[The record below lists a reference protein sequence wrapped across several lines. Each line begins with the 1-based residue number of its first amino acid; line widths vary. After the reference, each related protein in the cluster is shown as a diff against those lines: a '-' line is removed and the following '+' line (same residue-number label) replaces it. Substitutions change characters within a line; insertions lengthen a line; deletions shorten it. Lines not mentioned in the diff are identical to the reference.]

1 MDEQGDSP
9 RLPTKAE
16 CDELYTKARNS
27 LDGRAPPFVPGVGR
41 LSQDLNSTDFKGDPP
56 EESEP
61 EVQYRGK
68 LVVRTHRRFSS
79 HSSGRSDAGSPASY
93 IGSRSNAGSPASYMA
108 SRGNAESPESLT
120 AAGSNAGS
128 PTSSLAAAADA
139 VGSPKDEPEPEIVRR
154 GKVVIRS
161 HRNLAPLGASQVVTL
176 PGKGQQQ
183 ANTLSMD
190 ISPPRSLAPR
200 PQEDDN
206 DGRKTR
212 HPAATASARETSA
225 VGASDEDSG
234 DDSSSPTKRGEISVV
249 GASDK
254 DSGDDN
260 SGPPKPE
267 EVMAVGAS
275 DEDSGDDSSSPTKR
289 GEISAAGSSGKD
301 NGDDNSG
308 PTKREEVSAVGASD
322 KDSGDDSSSP
332 TKRGEISAAGS
343 SGKDSGDD
351 NSGPT
356 KREEVS
362 VVGDSDKDSGDDSSS
377 SKKREDISDVGA
389 SGKDSGDNDSGPTKR
404 EDMSDVGD
412 SDKDSGGDSER
423 PIKPAEVRAEAA
435 DVLDLRVF
443 CGTWN
448 VAGRKLDSAE
458 DMGLWLDVDKL
469 DEEGDTS
476 VPPDIFVIGFQEV
489 VELSAQNVVMDSFLD
504 KQSRTNSLQW
514 FTHVYAYLA
523 QYGERYGVRYAMVTE
538 QRLLGT
544 YVLIMAKE
552 DLCPKIA
559 NVQTAVVPTG
569 LGGYLGNKGAVAVR
583 LEVGG
588 RSSLCFVCVHMAAH
602 REYVLARNAEYKL
615 ISSKPIFAD
624 TDGRLPA
631 DEVEDPVGKDKEKD
645 KAQDRWQGSTW
656 GSLFGAAGQGGRSG
670 GMSPTRNSEVKKA
683 IRAAMAF
690 GLPKRGGGGDG
701 LPAGGVSSG
710 NGEIDGNG
718 SEAEKGARPAEE
730 FEGDDFAW
738 MPSDE
743 GMSAVLPKT
752 KTVLQADIVFWI
764 GDLNYRI
771 TEETPDQEVFEMLQ
785 NDDLETLRRV
795 VGLDQLT
802 IARASGTAFQEFQE
816 GPLCFPPSYKYI
828 PGTKEYDQRRVRSP
842 EKKVRC
848 PSWCDRVLYTMGMQ
862 GGDSVRR
869 LGLERYWSS
878 GPLVSDHMPVSA
890 LFRTSLACAPQRTV
904 TEPGVDVEPLSPRRA
919 AAKAESE
926 LSPFARVVLEPPTLV
941 LVLDQT
947 PSLSAVTE
955 ISNTGGIKGTF
966 HVCKDSLPGWISLDG
981 SERGELE
988 PGEKV
993 EIAIVIDAAEAE
1005 AAARIESN
1013 NDSESDTHR
1022 PAACAVLR
1030 VEVDGGG
1037 SGTMLPVV
1045 CNLGDI

>member
-1 MDEQGDSP
+1 
-9 RLPTKAE
+9 
-16 CDELYTKARNS
+16 
-27 LDGRAPPFVPGVGR
+27 
-41 LSQDLNSTDFKGDPP
+41 
-56 EESEP
+56 
-61 EVQYRGK
+61 
-68 LVVRTHRRFSS
+68 
-79 HSSGRSDAGSPASY
+79 
-93 IGSRSNAGSPASYMA
+93 
-108 SRGNAESPESLT
+108 
-120 AAGSNAGS
+120 
-128 PTSSLAAAADA
+128 
-139 VGSPKDEPEPEIVRR
+139 
-154 GKVVIRS
+154 
-161 HRNLAPLGASQVVTL
+161 
-176 PGKGQQQ
+176 
-183 ANTLSMD
+183 MD

-200 PQEDDN
+200 PEEDDS

-212 HPAATASARETSA
+212 DSAATASARETSA
-225 VGASDEDSG
+225 VGASDKDSG
-234 DDSSSPTKRGEISVV
+234 DDSTKRGEISAVGASDKDSGEDNSGPTKPEEV
-249 GASDK
+249 TACGASDK
-254 DSGDDN
+254 DSGDD
-260 SGPPKPE
+260 S
-267 EVMAVGAS
+267 
-275 DEDSGDDSSSPTKR
+275 TKR
-289 GEISAAGSSGKD
+289 GEISAAGASDKD
-301 NGDDNSG
+301 SVEDNSG
-308 PTKREEVSAVGASD
+308 PTKREEVSAFGASD
-322 KDSGDDSSSP
+322 K
-332 TKRGEISAAGS
+332 
-343 SGKDSGDD
+343 
-351 NSGPT
+351 N
-356 KREEVS
+356 
-362 VVGDSDKDSGDDSSS
+362 SGDDSSS
-377 SKKREDISDVGA
+377 SKKREDMSDVGA
-389 SGKDSGDNDSGPTKR
+389 SGKDCGDDNSGPTKR

-423 PIKPAEVRAEAA
+423 PIKPAEVRVEAA

-504 KQSRTNSLQW
+504 TQSRTNSLQW

-544 YVLIMAKE
+544 YMLVMAKE

-569 LGGYLGNKGAVAVR
+569 LGGYLGNKGAVAVQ

-602 REYVLARNAEYKL
+602 REQMLARNAEYKL
-615 ISSKPIFAD
+615 ISSKPVFAD
-624 TDGRLPA
+624 TDGRLLV
-631 DEVEDPVGKDKEKD
+631 DEAEDPAGKDKEKD

-670 GMSPTRNSEVKKA
+670 GISPTRNSEVKKA

-690 GLPKRGGGGDG
+690 RLPKRGGGEEG

-710 NGEIDGNG
+710 KGEIDGSG
-718 SEAEKGARPAEE
+718 SEAEKGTRPAEE
-730 FEGDDFAW
+730 VEVDDFAW

-743 GMSAVLPKT
+743 GMSAGLPKT

-795 VGLDQLT
+795 WFGSADHRACVGDGVPRVPGGPSLLPAILQVHPRHQGIRSEASRRKRSD
-802 IARASGTAFQEFQE
+802 ARRGATVFSTRWGCRAATLFDDSASRGIGA
-816 GPLCFPPSYKYI
+816 PALS
-828 PGTKEYDQRRVRSP
+828 
-842 EKKVRC
+842 C
-848 PSWCDRVLYTMGMQ
+848 PTTCL
-862 GGDSVRR
+862 
-869 LGLERYWSS
+869 
-878 GPLVSDHMPVSA
+878 HVSA
-890 LFRTSLACAPQRTV
+890 LFRTSLACAPQKTV
-904 TEPGVDVEPLSPRRA
+904 AEPDVDVEPLSPRRTASIA
-919 AAKAESE
+919 ASK

-941 LVLDQT
+941 LILDQT

-955 ISNTGGIKGTF
+955 ISNTGGIKGAF

-981 SERGELE
+981 SELGELE

-993 EIAIVIDAAEAE
+993 EITIVIDAAEAE
-1005 AAARIESN
+1005 AAARKESN
-1013 NDSESDTHR
+1013 SDSESDTHR

-1030 VEVDGGG
+1030 IEVDGGG

-1045 CNLGDI
+1045 CNLGDR

>member
-1 MDEQGDSP
+1 MDEQDDSP
-9 RLPTKAE
+9 RLLTKAE

-68 LVVRTHRRFSS
+68 LVVRTHRRLSS
-79 HSSGRSDAGSPASY
+79 HSSGRSDTGSPASY

-128 PTSSLAAAADA
+128 PASSLAAAADA
-139 VGSPKDEPEPEIVRR
+139 VGFPKDEPEPEIVRR

-161 HRNLAPLGASQVVTL
+161 HRNIAPLGASQVVTL

-200 PQEDDN
+200 PEEDDS

-212 HPAATASARETSA
+212 DPTATSSARET
-225 VGASDEDSG
+225 
-234 DDSSSPTKRGEISVV
+234 
-249 GASDK
+249 
-254 DSGDDN
+254 
-260 SGPPKPE
+260 
-267 EVMAVGAS
+267 
-275 DEDSGDDSSSPTKR
+275 
-289 GEISAAGSSGKD
+289 
-301 NGDDNSG
+301 
-308 PTKREEVSAVGASD
+308 SAVGASD

-332 TKRGEISAAGS
+332 TKRGEISAVGAS
-343 SGKDSGDD
+343 DKDSGDD

-356 KREEVS
+356 KPEDTADGTSDMDSGDDSSSPTKRAETSAAGSSDKDSGEDNSSPTKREEVAA
-362 VVGDSDKDSGDDSSS
+362 VGASDKDSGDDSSS
-377 SKKREDISDVGA
+377 SKKLEDMSDVGA
-389 SGKDSGDNDSGPTKR
+389 SGKDSGEDNSRPTKR

-412 SDKDSGGDSER
+412 SEKKSGGDSER
-423 PIKPAEVRAEAA
+423 PIKPAEVRVEAA

-476 VPPDIFVIGFQEV
+476 VPPDIFVVGFQEV

-523 QYGERYGVRYAMVTE
+523 QYGERHGVRYAMVTE

-544 YVLIMAKE
+544 YMLIMAKE

-602 REYVLARNAEYKL
+602 REYLLARNAEYKL
-615 ISSKPIFAD
+615 ISSKPVFAD
-624 TDGRLPA
+624 TDGRLPV
-631 DEVEDPVGKDKEKD
+631 DEAEDPARKDKEKD

-690 GLPKRGGGGDG
+690 GLPKRGGGGEG

-710 NGEIDGNG
+710 KGEIDGNG
-718 SEAEKGARPAEE
+718 SEAEKGATPAEE
-730 FEGDDFAW
+730 VEGDDFAW

-743 GMSAVLPKT
+743 GMSAGLPKT

-795 VGLDQLT
+795 ILWLGLDQLT

-828 PGTKEYDQRRVRSP
+828 PGTKEYDQRRVLSP

-869 LGLERYWSS
+869 LGLDRYWSS

-904 TEPGVDVEPLSPRRA
+904 TEPDVDVEPLSPRRA
-919 AAKAESE
+919 AAKAASE

-1005 AAARIESN
+1005 AAARRESN
-1013 NDSESDTHR
+1013 NDSERDTHR

-1045 CNLGDI
+1045 CDLGDR